1 MVSLDLKTCGLE
13 EEVICPHILNSHSH
27 STRGNTEESQVH
39 RNYEIPPS
47 TIPFAP
53 GVRNA
58 C

>member
-39 RNYEIPPS
+39 RNYEIPLS
-47 TIPFAP
+47 TIDSLCSR
-53 GVRNA
+53 GKE
-58 C
+58 